1 MINTL
6 SKLPFWTHL
15 TNNEKEYALSNAAL
29 KHYEKGELIH
39 GCNDSCLGMMYIIK
53 GNLRAY
59 IISEEGREITLFR
72 LKENNTCVLSAD
84 CVIKQITFDT
94 QIEAVDACDVLIIN
108 SGAFMKLAEKNIY
121 VKCFMY
127 ELISERFSAVM
138 WTMQQI
144 LFAKLDRRL
153 AEFLIHQYEE
163 TKCKEIHMTQEQIA
177 NRINSAREVVARML
191 KQFTNDGLVEIKR
204 GCIVLKDINA
214 LKNI

>member
-6 SKLPFWTHL
+6 SKLPFWNNL
-15 TNNEKEYALSNAAL
+15 TSEEKEYALSNAAL

-39 GCNDSCLGMMYIIK
+39 GCYESCLGMMHIIK
-53 GNLRAY
+53 GSLRTY

-72 LKENNTCVLSAD
+72 LKEDDTCVLSAD

-94 QIEAVDACDVLIIN
+94 QIEAAEACDILIIN

-127 ELISERFSAVM
+127 ELISERFSSVM

-153 AEFLIHQYEE
+153 AEFLINQYEE
-163 TKCKEIHMTQEQIA
+163 TGISEIHMTQEQIA
-177 NRINSAREVVARML
+177 GQINSAREVVARML
-191 KQFTNDGLVEIKR
+191 KQFANDGLVEIKR
-204 GCIVLKDINA
+204 GCIILKDINA
-214 LKNI
+214 LKKI